1 MVTLTT
7 DQIKL
12 EPGAFIDQLE
22 AGNEV
27 VIVHNS
33 RSIARAIPE
42 TSPPGRPVY
51 GSSAGKILIADDFDA
66 PLPEFAEYPPP
77 SFGQDTSRTA

>member
-7 DQIKL
+7 DQIKK
-12 EPGAFIDQLE
+12 EPDAFIEQLE

-33 RSIARAIPE
+33 RSIARAFPE
-42 TSPPGRPVY
+42 TNRTGRPVY
-51 GSSAGKILIADDFDA
+51 GSSAGKILISDDFDE
-66 PLPEFAEYPPP
+66 PLPEFAEY
-77 SFGQDTSRTA
+77 Q